1 MKSSAKDIC
10 VKERISDEL
19 MKFAFDFEQKKIKAF
34 GFTTVGHVLG
44 YLEIKPIP
52 NKYWSYIVSKL
63 DFIKWDEERKETV
76 IRCRYRTK
84 NTSNDEKGGEN

>member
-19 MKFAFDFEQKKIKAF
+19 IKFTINFEQAVIQTF
-34 GFTTVGHVLG
+34 GFTTVGHILG
-44 YLEIKPIP
+44 YLKINEIP
-52 NKYWSYIVSKL
+52 NKYWNYIVSKL

-84 NTSNDEKGGEN
+84 NTSNDEKGGGN

>member
-10 VKERISDEL
+10 VKEKVSDEL
-19 MKFAFDFEQKKIKAF
+19 MKFTFNLEQKTIEAL
-34 GFTTVGHVLG
+34 GFTTVGHILG
-44 YLEIKPIP
+44 NLKIEPIP
-52 NKYWSYIVSKL
+52 SKYCSYIVSKL

-84 NTSNDEKGGEN
+84 NMPSDEKGGGN

>member
-10 VKERISDEL
+10 IKERISDEL
-19 MKFAFDFEQKKIKAF
+19 MKFAFDFEQNVINAF
-34 GFTTVGHVLG
+34 GFTNVGHILG
-44 YLEIKPIP
+44 YLKISEIPS
-52 NKYWSYIVSKL
+52 KYWNYIVSKL

-84 NTSNDEKGGEN
+84 NTSNDEKGGGN

>member
-10 VKERISDEL
+10 VKERVSDEL
-19 MKFAFDFEQKKIKAF
+19 MKFTFDFEQKKIEAF
-34 GFTTVGHVLG
+34 GFTTVGHILG

-52 NKYWSYIVSKL
+52 TEYWGYIVSKL

-84 NTSNDEKGGEN
+84 NTSNDEKGGGN

>member
-10 VKERISDEL
+10 VKERVNDEL
-19 MKFAFDFEQKKIKAF
+19 MKFTFNFEQEVINAL
-34 GFTTVGHVLG
+34 GFTTVGHILG
-44 YLEIKPIP
+44 YLKISEIPS
-52 NKYWSYIVSKL
+52 KYWNYIVSKL

>member
-10 VKERISDEL
+10 VKEKVSDEL
-19 MKFAFDFEQKKIKAF
+19 MKFVANFEQKKIEAL
-34 GFTTVGHVLG
+34 GFTTVGHILG

-52 NKYWSYIVSKL
+52 SKYWSYIVSKL

-84 NTSNDEKGGEN
+84 NMPSDEKGGGN